1 MHSIK
6 EGMAFIHGKIKSI
19 KRSRA
24 DSKLTRTLEEY
35 IKTIHLLEKEKG
47 SAAASDIARSL
58 DVKAPSV
65 TSALKRLHDLEM
77 VKYQPYRS
85 VTLTNQGRKIG
96 EYLERVHNTLK
107 DFFAFIGIK
116 EEIASIDACE
126 IEHIAHPET
135 IDRVT
140 KFVAFIQTAPKKPKW
155 LKHFEEFATT
165 GGRPK
170 DCDC

>member
-1 MHSIK
+1 
-6 EGMAFIHGKIKSI
+6 MAIIHGKIKATN
-19 KRSRA
+19 RRRA
-24 DSKLTRTLEEY
+24 DSRLTRTLQEY
-35 IKTIHLLEKEKG
+35 IKTIHILEKEKG
-47 SAAASDIARSL
+47 SAAVSDIASSL

-77 VKYQPYRS
+77 VKYKPYRS
-85 VTLTNQGRKIG
+85 VTLTVQGQKIG
-96 EYLERVHNTLK
+96 EYLEKVHTILK
-107 DFFAFIGIK
+107 DFFVFIGIK
-116 EEIASIDACE
+116 EETASVDACE